1 MAYIGQKPGSNFR
14 DVSIKDSFTGDG
26 STTSFT
32 MTVTPTNAKNIIVY
46 VDNVMQEPTANYTI
60 ATNVMSFTGGADGS
74 TVEAPHDG
82 ARIVVM
88 HGFAD

>member
-1 MAYIGQKPGSNFR
+1 
-14 DVSIKDSFTGDG
+14 
-26 STTSFT
+26 
-32 MTVTPTNAKNIIVY
+32 
-46 VDNVMQEPTANYTI
+46 
-60 ATNVMSFTGGADGS
+60 MSFTGGADGS